1 MRWFPVLLVSVA
13 AAMISL
19 PARAQFTDRNENYLR
34 GQVPAKPQA
43 SAKPQV
49 PFGTILNN
57 VGRQIG
63 GSYMGQQYD
72 PATQTYRLRFMQ
84 GGAAVDVYVDARTGR
99 IVGREGF

>member
-1 MRWFPVLLVSVA
+1 MRWFSILVVSAVAVA
-13 AAMISL
+13 ASV
-19 PARAQFTDRNENYLR
+19 PTQAQFTDRNESYLR
-34 GQVPAKPQA
+34 GPAPT
-43 SAKPQV
+43 KPQV

-57 VGRQIG
+57 VGRQVG